1 MYDKSRSN
9 PVVFVTAVNCMDGRV
24 QIPVIEWLKKRY
36 SADYIDMITEP
47 GPERLLA
54 EGTERHTLD
63 SIKKRIEI
71 SINRHNSKLIAVV
84 GHYDCAGNP
93 VDKEIQLKQILD
105 AVANLASWDLK
116 VEVIG
121 LQLDQNWRINKVT

>member
-1 MYDKSRSN
+1 MYQKQKSS

-24 QIPVIEWLKKRY
+24 QVPVIDWLQKRY
-36 SADYIDMITEP
+36 SADYVDMITEP

-54 EGTERHTLD
+54 EGTDHYALD
-63 SIKKRIEI
+63 SIKKRVEI
-71 SINRHNSKLIAVV
+71 SVNRHNSKAIAVI

-93 VDKEIQLKQILD
+93 ADKETQFKQILT
-105 AVANLASWDLK
+105 AVEKVKSWDDR

-121 LQLDQNWRINKVT
+121 LQLDHNWQINKVT